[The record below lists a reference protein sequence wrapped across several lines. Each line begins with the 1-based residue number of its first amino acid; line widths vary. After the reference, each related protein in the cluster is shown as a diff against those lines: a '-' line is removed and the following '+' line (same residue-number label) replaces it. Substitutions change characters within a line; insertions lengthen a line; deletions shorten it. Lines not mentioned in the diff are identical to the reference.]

1 MRIRVDRAW
10 KKSGYTLSRVIING
24 ERFGDGKKWC
34 SILEDEDRG
43 LHSDM
48 SAEEIR
54 RIKVPRKTAIPR
66 GVYEVSVTYSPRFRR
81 NLPLLV
87 GVKGFEGVRIHS
99 GNTASDTEGC
109 LLPGVNDVV
118 GQVRNSRHWF
128 NLLYSK
134 IEEASKRGERV
145 WCEVG

>member
-1 MRIRVDRAW
+1 MRIRIDRAW

-34 SILEDEDRG
+34 SILEDVDRG

-54 RIKVPRKTAIPR
+54 KIKVPGKTAIPR
-66 GVYEVSVTYSPRFRR
+66 GVYELRVTYSPRFRR

-99 GNTASDTEGC
+99 GNTA
-109 LLPGVNDVV
+109 
-118 GQVRNSRHWF
+118 
-128 NLLYSK
+128 
-134 IEEASKRGERV
+134 
-145 WCEVG
+145 